1 MRVLGIDVGTH
12 RIGVALSD
20 PTGVIAQS
28 LTVIPRTG
36 WQAALAEL
44 RDLVAGHGVERIVVG
59 LPLRMDGT
67 EGDAARQARAFAQ
80 RLRAA
85 VGVPVEMQDERLST
99 AEAER
104 AMVAADVRRE
114 RRQMRR
120 DAVAAALILQRYL
133 DGIAGTRERGNA
145 GSPDPDQAR

>member
-1 MRVLGIDVGTH
+1 MRVLGIDVGDR

-36 WQAALAEL
+36 WTAVLTTL
-44 RDLVAGHGVERIVVG
+44 VDLVARHGVERIVVG

-67 EGDAARQARAFAQ
+67 EGDAAAKARVFAA
-80 RLRAA
+80 RLRGT

-104 AMVAADVRRE
+104 TMVAADVRR
-114 RRQMRR
+114 RRRRLRR

-133 DGIAGTRERGNA
+133 DGIAR
-145 GSPDPDQAR
+145 GSPGSHDPANTR